1 MKGNNMKAQPFDV
14 MQYFYSLVQPPLIRC
29 CIRFEGK
36 LDQRKIRITLE
47 KILAAYPILK
57 CKYQSSKREW
67 VEADFAEN
75 DYLETVLAESWD
87 ETAIKEKL
95 LSPLEIGIDPP
106 IRFWVIGGQERDALC
121 VIVSHLVCDGRG
133 FEQLLYAFATFY
145 STVDTGERMDN
156 DKSICRRRDFRQIT
170 DQFTFHEKRKI
181 LHTKSLIPS
190 GDIQRA
196 ILLAGDSANST
207 ILTRTV
213 SAEMFS
219 RVHSFAKH
227 YHASINDVFLTA
239 YARALHEQFGWN
251 DITIPSPVDLRR
263 FGGEKT
269 KESVCNLTGNYY
281 CKVQIGQQETFITTL
296 QKVSAQM
303 RMQKEGNECLKGP
316 MLFHLLYK
324 IMPYAIL
331 KKLFFRISPI
341 LVTSYT
347 NLGNIDEARLHFQGT
362 EIEDA
367 FLATA
372 IKPVPYFQLTVS
384 TFRNQCTL
392 SSCTCAGGENLEVIH
407 GFMDRIMKQLEL
419 PIQ

>member
-1 MKGNNMKAQPFDV
+1 MKAQPFDV

-29 CIRFEGK
+29 CIRFDRK
-36 LDQRKIRITLE
+36 LEQNRLRTALE
-47 KILAAYPILK
+47 RLLIVYPILK
-57 CKYQSSKREW
+57 CTYHSNKREW
-67 VEADFAEN
+67 IEADFSES
-75 DYLETVLAESWD
+75 DYLSIVTAESGD
-87 ETAIKEKL
+87 EKVIREKL
-95 LSPLEIGIDPP
+95 LSTLEIGIDPP
-106 IRFWVIGGQERDALC
+106 IRFWVMGGQEKDTLC

-145 STVDTGERMDN
+145 STVDTVERMDN
-156 DKSICRRRDFRQIT
+156 DKRICRRRDFRQIT
-170 DQFTFHEKRKI
+170 DQFMFHEKRKI
-181 LHTKSLIPS
+181 LHSKALIPA
-190 GDIQRA
+190 GDTQRA
-196 ILLAGDSANST
+196 ILLGGDSANST

-213 SAEMFS
+213 SAEMFL

-227 YHASINDVFLTA
+227 YHASINDMFLTA
-239 YARALHEQFGWN
+239 YARSLHEQFGWN

-281 CKVQIGQQETFITTL
+281 CKVQIGQQETFVTTL

-331 KKLFFRISPI
+331 KKVFFRISPVP
-341 LVTSYT
+341 VTSYT
-347 NLGNIDEARLHFQGT
+347 NLGNIDETRLHFKGT

-372 IKPVPYFQLTVS
+372 MKPVPYFQLTVS

-392 SSCTCAGGENLEVIH
+392 TSCTCAEGKNLEVIQ
-407 GFMDRIMKQLEL
+407 GLMDRII
-419 PIQ
+419 IQIKDVIATK